1 MLAHTLSRAS
11 PSTALQESCLFT
23 EFPPIG
29 HISSFHPFAAGLFSL
44 AGYAPRSNFAE
55 VAKAI
60 VLATAGATS
69 DRSLQQ
75 NRYSLQPQ
83 IFATTLV

>member
-1 MLAHTLSRAS
+1 VVV
-11 PSTALQESCLFT
+11 
-23 EFPPIG
+23 
-29 HISSFHPFAAGLFSL
+29 PFLL

-75 NRYSLQPQ
+75 NRHSLQPR
-83 IFATTLV
+83 ILATTLV

>member
-1 MLAHTLSRAS
+1 MLAHALSRAT
-11 PSTALQESCLFT
+11 PSTTLKVICLFID
-23 EFPPIG
+23 FAPIG
-29 HISSFHPFAAGLFSL
+29 HMSFVL

-75 NRYSLQPQ
+75 NRHSLQPR

>member
-1 MLAHTLSRAS
+1 MALRPQPLRLNLNVIAS
-11 PSTALQESCLFT
+11 LLPVVVV
-23 EFPPIG
+23 
-29 HISSFHPFAAGLFSL
+29 PFLL

-55 VAKAI
+55 VATAI

-75 NRYSLQPQ
+75 NRHSLQPQ
-83 IFATTLV
+83 ILATTLV